1 MDHSNPESINKPL
14 KAMIFVF
21 IALLVLTV
29 ITVLASYLHM
39 LSTGPAIALALFI
52 AVIKGS
58 LVAAYFMHLI
68 DEKKLVY
75 WVLIMCVLFFI
86 VMMGLPLFQHF
97 DEIKL

>member
-1 MDHSNPESINKPL
+1 MDHTNPESIKKQL
-14 KAMIFVF
+14 KVMIFVF

-39 LSTGPAIALALFI
+39 LSTVPAIILGLFI

-68 DEKKLVY
+68 DEKKLIY

-86 VMMGLPLFQHF
+86 VMMGLPLFQYF
-97 DEIKL
+97 DEIKI